1 VELNL
6 HSPIRLSGIALH
18 YGLDDQGS
26 GPGKGWEFFSSLSRL
41 DQLWGPPSLLFNG
54 YRGLFPWG

>member
-1 VELNL
+1 MSRDSSV
-6 HSPIRLSGIALH
+6 GIATG

-26 GPGKGWEFFSSLSRL
+26 IPGGGWEFFSSTPRPDRLWSPPTFLS
-41 DQLWGPPSLLFNG
+41 NV